1 MLFPKQV
8 ISKGSFPSPR
18 IQATISV
25 RGLIATHGEDAEHVA
40 FPAFLFKHS
49 DPQWAAYIKG
59 RDAAFTRAED
69 MTAKIMKDDLVKY
82 HASRVSPYG
91 KSIKAIRTKIIS
103 DVRSE
108 KSPLG
113 RKVWIGYQP
122 RSSEDQ
128 DSITSRGVTAFM
140 LNTIYGTRPGAI
152 QPPFSGIGP
161 WARTKSTVG
170 AIYGSKEY
178 AGVAGGRLGYYAMT
192 KGILPPDKYIT
203 KPQQRP
209 RGGKLSLRT
218 RFGVKVYDDQY
229 AASSK
234 AGTRRK
240 PGRFARTN
248 KVLVPTYV
256 PYDPVNKTGGHFVE
270 KNIDVMKTAL
280 FGSSFYKDTEKQMEN
295 KSRGHYSLYH
305 GKVVSNKSIA
315 TGWKEAGGGLK
326 RPLLP
331 KGAKVIRRI
340 EDKRVAKIASSGGL
354 SDKTW
359 ENAAKFI
366 AWSLSKKARNPKPV
380 LSEWYNFAII
390 NGGIMGEVTKN
401 YAYEIADWHNKSIE
415 AWKTDNARLHN
426 KWEELVKRSPYATT
440 SSGKT
445 GKDIETFTAGMLN
458 TGKFKD
464 FSKKIK

>member
-25 RGLIATHGEDAEHVA
+25 RGLIATHGEDAEHIA

-69 MTAKIMKDDLVKY
+69 QTAKIMKDDLVKY

-178 AGVAGGRLGYYAMT
+178 AGVAGGRLGYYAMV

-240 PGRFARTN
+240 PGRFEQVN
-248 KVLVPTYV
+248 KVLSQTYI
-256 PYDPVNKTGGHFVE
+256 PYNSSTKTGGYFKSSVV
-270 KNIDVMKTAL
+270 NWGAGIDPITK
-280 FGSSFYKDTEKQMEN
+280 KQRSA
-295 KSRGHYSLYH
+295 SRKFSGQYSIYH
-305 GKVVSNKSIA
+305 GQLVSNKSIA
-315 TGWKEAGGGLK
+315 TKVKYNPKTQKKIYVIPKEAHVVK
-326 RPLLP
+326 ATEKQR
-331 KGAKVIRRI
+331 AKL
-340 EDKRVAKIASSGGL
+340 DKVAGL

-401 YAYEIADWHNKSIE
+401 YAYEIIDWHNKSIE
-415 AWKTDNARLHN
+415 AWKTDNARLHS
-426 KWEELVKRSPYATT
+426 KWEELVKRGPYITT

-445 GKDIETFTAGMLN
+445 SKEVETFTAGMLN